1 MQPKGSLSKAKE
13 RGKIRHRLHKP
24 MKNKSMMRKLSKSL
38 KARSIIHGNNMNLSL
53 KPGKSLSKIRKSS
66 KNMNMATNIT
76 MKMGRMTAQAPSLKG
91 LKKT

>member
-1 MQPKGSLSKAKE
+1 
-13 RGKIRHRLHKP
+13 

-66 KNMNMATNIT
+66 KKMNMASNIM
-76 MKMGRMTAQAPSLKG
+76 MKMAIMTVKAFSLRS
-91 LKKT
+91 LRET